1 MPAPLIGAVAP
12 TLVGA
17 AAGKLFGPK
26 EQKTQSLV
34 PQDLNPLRQQQTQLL
49 QYLTGFGGPPA
60 GLGGAPQG
68 QPGGQP
74 NNIFGKF
81 LGATQGPMQGMGGPS
96 TQNPNAGQVDFGGMG
111 QVDPRTMSG
120 GPNIGPNGAGGMG
133 GQMGQMGRQPMSQQ
147 EWEAGRQQW
156 LAGGGS
162 ESPQQPGMSQDAMAG
177 FRNQLGGMGGQVG
190 GMPSFQPQ
198 NNPGLGGANIGNYF
212 GTLGVQQNPLQ
223 NTAAMSAN
231 RMLTQQSPEQRAL
244 EVSQPYVG
252 QTGINNNA
260 QNRLTQGM
268 SQSGLNAGA
277 NNFLGNLLQQTP
289 DLGPGQQAGNTLT
302 NLSNTGGF
310 DPNGPFGGILSQ
322 INAMSQG
329 GGMGGG
335 SGAEGFLQQMLAQ
348 NPGQANMNLLQ
359 PQFER
364 ALSMANQAGGRFG
377 SANALMRSNAVTDQ
391 QAQLAQMLGQGT
403 NQQLQAAGT
412 LGQLSQAQ
420 RSSDLQAR
428 LQALGL
434 GTNAM
439 AQQAQNRL
447 GAANSLGGF
456 TQQGAIS
463 GLGAQQ
469 AGANSLNQFGL
480 QDVGQQLNAAG
491 TLGSQDLQGF
501 QNLLQGL
508 GLQGQL
514 AGQAGNADRAN
525 TQQGFNMGTQLAGQN
540 DVENQRRIQLLLG
553 MLGQAQGAA
562 FNVPTQTT
570 PSGAQQGAALGGQIG
585 NAITAMA
592 PYLFGGGKSG

>member
-68 QPGGQP
+68 QSGGQP

-96 TQNPNAGQVDFGGMG
+96 TQNPNAGQVNFGGMG

-133 GQMGQMGRQPMSQQ
+133 GQ
-147 EWEAGRQQW
+147 
-156 LAGGGS
+156 
-162 ESPQQPGMSQDAMAG
+162 
-177 FRNQLGGMGGQVG
+177 VG

-198 NNPGLGGANIGNYF
+198 NNQGLGGANIGNYF

-420 RSSDLQAR
+420 RASDLQAR

-469 AGANSLNQFGL
+469 AGANALNQFGL

-585 NAITAMA
+585 NAITALA

>member
-1 MPAPLIGAVAP
+1 MPAPLIGAVAAP
-12 TLVGA
+12 LVGA
-17 AAGKLFGPK
+17 AAGELFGPK

-68 QPGGQP
+68 PSGGQP

-96 TQNPNAGQVDFGGMG
+96 TQNPNAGQVNFGGMG
-111 QVDPRTMSG
+111 QVDPRTVSG
-120 GPNIGPNGAGGMG
+120 GPNIGPNG
-133 GQMGQMGRQPMSQQ
+133 P
-147 EWEAGRQQW
+147 
-156 LAGGGS
+156 
-162 ESPQQPGMSQDAMAG
+162 
-177 FRNQLGGMGGQVG
+177 G

-223 NTAAMSAN
+223 NTAATSAN

-260 QNRLTQGM
+260 QNRLTQGL
-268 SQSGLNAGA
+268 SQSGLDNSASQ
-277 NNFLGNLLQQTP
+277 FLRDMLVRSPN
-289 DLGPGQQAGNTLT
+289 LGPGGQATDTLT
-302 NLSNTGGF
+302 NLANTGGF
-310 DPNGPFGGILSQ
+310 DPSSAGIGSIMQEIEAMARNGLG
-322 INAMSQG
+322 
-329 GGMGGG
+329 GGG
-335 SGAEGFLQQMLAQ
+335 SAAEPFLQGVLSR
-348 NPGQANMNLLQ
+348 NPGQANMDLLQ

-364 ALSMANQAGGRFG
+364 NLSLANQAGGRFG
-377 SANALMRSNAVTDQ
+377 SANALMRSNAITDQ
-391 QAQLAQMLGQGT
+391 QVQLAQMLGRGT
-403 NQQLQAAGT
+403 DQQLQAAGT

-469 AGANSLNQFGL
+469 AGANALNQFGL
-480 QDVGQQLNAAG
+480 ADTNQQLGAAGALG
-491 TLGSQDLQGF
+491 TLGLQGF
-501 QNLLQGL
+501 GNTLRGL
-508 GLQGQL
+508 EIGGQL

-525 TQQGFNMGTQLAGQN
+525 TQQGFNMGTQLAGQG
-540 DVENQRRIQLLLG
+540 DVENQRRIQLILA

-570 PSGAQQGAALGGQIG
+570 PSGAQQGASFGGQIG

-592 PYLFGGGKSG
+592 PYLFGSGGAARKPPAEGGYNG

>member
-1 MPAPLIGAVAP
+1 MPAPLIGAVAAP
-12 TLVGA
+12 LVGA

-68 QPGGQP
+68 QSGGQP

-96 TQNPNAGQVDFGGMG
+96 TQNPNAGQVNFGGMG

-133 GQMGQMGRQPMSQQ
+133 GQ
-147 EWEAGRQQW
+147 
-156 LAGGGS
+156 
-162 ESPQQPGMSQDAMAG
+162 
-177 FRNQLGGMGGQVG
+177 VG

-198 NNPGLGGANIGNYF
+198 NNQGLGGANIGNYF

-223 NTAAMSAN
+223 NTAATSAN

-310 DPNGPFGGILSQ
+310 DPNGQFGGILSQ

-469 AGANSLNQFGL
+469 AGANALNQFGL

-585 NAITAMA
+585 NTLTALA
-592 PYLFGGGKSG
+592 PYLFTPKKNG